1 MKTHF
6 EHLLD
11 VIPDLKVRRILD
23 LGSGKGSFLIQCA
36 QNGVF
41 AKGIELN
48 KGYIETSIKRASDA
62 GVVIDVVQGV
72 GESLPFNDSEFN
84 FVNLCEVIE
93 HVENPNKVLKEV
105 HRVLEKEGLVYISV
119 PNRFGIKDQ
128 HFNLY
133 FVNWLPR
140 VWSDLFIGIF
150 SRHKDYTGE
159 AGHQRLSQMHYNTF
173 KGASK
178 IFIETGFKVE
188 DIRLIKIKKYK
199 GLKYHIAYITY
210 LLLKPWYF
218 DSFHF
223 LLKK

>member
-11 VIPDLKVRRILD
+11 IIPDLKNRQILD
-23 LGSGKGSFLIQCA
+23 LGSGRGSFLIQCA
-36 QNGVF
+36 KNGAS

-48 KGYIETSIKRASDA
+48 LEYINKSLAKAKEES
-62 GVVIDVVQGV
+62 VVIDIIQGV
-72 GESLPFNDSEFN
+72 GEKLPFQSSSFD

-93 HVENPNKVLKEV
+93 HVNSPDIMLSEV
-105 HRVLEKEGLVYISV
+105 NRVLSDNGLVYISV

-133 FVNWLPR
+133 FVNWIPR
-140 VWSDLFIGIF
+140 SVSDLYISLF
-150 SRHKDYTGE
+150 SKHKDYTGDT
-159 AGHQRLSQMHYNTF
+159 GHQRLSQMHYNTF
-173 KGASK
+173 GGSK
-178 IFIETGFKVE
+178 RLFEKYGFKVS
-188 DIRLIKIKKYK
+188 DIRSIKIDKYK
-199 GLKYHIAYITY
+199 GIKYLITSIAYR
-210 LLLKPWYF
+210 LLRPWYF

>member
-93 HVENPNKVLKEV
+93 HVENPNKVLHTQIDVLVSAQAEV
-105 HRVLEKEGLVYISV
+105 LPSHHRSRWLRTVKASWQSLKPHQPLAIARIAFRSLQVLAGQKVIHL
-119 PNRFGIKDQ
+119 RD
-128 HFNLY
+128 
-133 FVNWLPR
+133 
-140 VWSDLFIGIF
+140 
-150 SRHKDYTGE
+150 T
-159 AGHQRLSQMHYNTF
+159 AGHRPTPT
-173 KGASK
+173 GALN
-178 IFIETGFKVE
+178 
-188 DIRLIKIKKYK
+188 RR
-199 GLKYHIAYITY
+199 
-210 LLLKPWYF
+210 
-218 DSFHF
+218 
-223 LLKK
+223 

>member
-11 VIPDLKVRRILD
+11 IIPDLKKRRILD

-36 QNGVF
+36 QNDAI

-48 KGYIETSIKRASDA
+48 SGYIETSIKRASDT
-62 GVVIDVVQGV
+62 GVNVDVIQGV
-72 GESLPFNDSEFN
+72 GEELPFKEKEFD

-93 HVENPNKVLKEV
+93 HVSNPGKMLEEV
-105 HRVLEKEGLVYISV
+105 YRVLEKGGLVYVSV

-140 VWSDLFIGIF
+140 SASDIFISFFGK
-150 SRHKDYTGE
+150 HKDYNGGT
-159 AGHQRLSQMHYNTF
+159 GHQRLSQMHYFTF
-173 KGASK
+173 RGASK
-178 IFIETGFKVE
+178 IFVENGFNVE
-188 DIRLIKIKKYK
+188 DIRLVKIKKYK
-199 GLKYHIAYITY
+199 GLRYYLVYWVYII
-210 LLLKPWYF
+210 LRPWYF